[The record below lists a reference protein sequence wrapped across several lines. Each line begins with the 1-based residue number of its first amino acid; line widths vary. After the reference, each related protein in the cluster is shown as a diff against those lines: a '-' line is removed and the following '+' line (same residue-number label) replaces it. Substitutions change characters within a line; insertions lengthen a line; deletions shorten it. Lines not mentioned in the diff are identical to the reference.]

1 MTSEIKIPQ
10 KRENL
15 AERGEE
21 KMLEG
26 IVTHTHKNRWKEH
39 AQLQIKLLRKDVMH
53 IRKEELAF
61 LQSLDGTEVYN
72 EFEL

>member
-1 MTSEIKIPQ
+1 
-10 KRENL
+10 
-15 AERGEE
+15 
-21 KMLEG
+21 MLEG
-26 IVTHTHKNRWKEH
+26 IVTHTHTQNRWKEH

-61 LQSLDGTEVYN
+61 LQRLDGTEVYN